1 MRTPRLPD
9 GTPTARGRQ
18 PRRAHLGQRL
28 STWAADPLRRLQLAL
43 GLLLLL
49 LLVGTV
55 VYHLL
60 EGMGWVDALYMTVIT
75 VATVGYGEISPLSQ
89 AGRLFTIGLII
100 LGVGAAAWA
109 ATNAIE
115 LMLGQTFWLTVQR
128 RKMKQTLEGMRD
140 HFIVCGYGR
149 LGTRIVRDLMARGEA
164 FVVVEVRE
172 EMEEGFLAADIP
184 YLIGDATHDES
195 LLQAGVTHARG
206 LVAAMDSDA
215 NNVLAVLT
223 ARGLNREVIIV
234 ARANSERSEGKLLRA
249 GANRVVTPED
259 IGGHRL
265 ALALLRPAVDDLFDQ
280 LFSFG
285 LDVQVD
291 IGQIL
296 IPEHSPFAG
305 QTVAECDLRRV
316 RSVSILA
323 IRQADTHFVMNP
335 DANRVIAAGE
345 TLIVI
350 GPADAVY
357 ELEALYGE

>member
-1 MRTPRLPD
+1 MRSERRPD
-9 GTPTARGRQ
+9 GRPLD
-18 PRRAHLGQRL
+18 RRRHRRKKRIGTLYQQ
-28 STWAADPLRRLQLAL
+28 WAENPFRRLQIAL
-43 GLLLLL
+43 GALFVL
-49 LLVGTV
+49 LLVATL
-55 VYHLL
+55 VYHFM
-60 EGMGWVDALYMTVIT
+60 ENMGWIDALYMTVIT
-75 VATVGYGEISPLSQ
+75 VATVGFGETEPLSQ
-89 AGRLFTIGLII
+89 AGRLFTIGLIV
-100 LGVGAAAWA
+100 LGVSAGAWA
-109 ATNAIE
+109 ATNAFE
-115 LMLGQTFWLTVQR
+115 VMLGQTFWLTVQR
-128 RKMKQTLEGMRD
+128 RKMRQTLEGMRD

-164 FVVVEVRE
+164 FVVVETRE
-172 EMEEGFLAADIP
+172 DMEERFLAAEIP

-195 LLQAGVTHARG
+195 LQQAGVGRARG

-223 ARGLNREVIIV
+223 ARGLNRDIIIV
-234 ARANSERSEGKLLRA
+234 SRANSDRSEGKLLRA

-265 ALALLRPAVDDLFDQ
+265 ALALLRPAVDDLFEQ

-291 IGQIL
+291 IGQIVV
-296 IPEHSPFAG
+296 PEHSPFAG
-305 QTVAECDLRRV
+305 QTVAECDLRRL

-323 IRQADTHFVMNP
+323 IREEGGRFAMNP
-335 DANRVIAAGE
+335 DASRMISAGE

>member
-1 MRTPRLPD
+1 VQPSRSRRNAIGRRL
-9 GTPTARGRQ
+9 RE
-18 PRRAHLGQRL
+18 
-28 STWAADPLRRLQLAL
+28 WADNPLRRLQIALLAL
-43 GLLLLL
+43 FALLIAGTLFYR
-49 LLVGTV
+49 LV
-55 VYHLL
+55 
-60 EGMGWVDALYMTVIT
+60 EGMGWVDAMYMTVIT
-75 VATVGYGEISPLSQ
+75 VATVGYGETEPLSQ
-89 AGRLFTIGLII
+89 NGRLFTIGLIV
-100 LGVGAAAWA
+100 LGVGAGAWA

-115 LMLGQTFWLTVQR
+115 VMLGQTFWLTVQR
-128 RKMKQTLEGMRD
+128 RKMRHTLEGMRD

-164 FVVVEVRE
+164 FVVVEARE
-172 EMEEGFLAADIP
+172 ELEEGFLAAEIP

-223 ARGLNREVIIV
+223 ARGLNKDVIIV

-291 IGQIL
+291 IGQIV
-296 IPEHSPFAG
+296 IPDHSPFAG
-305 QTVAECDLRRV
+305 QTVAECDLRRM

-323 IRQADTHFVMNP
+323 IREEAGRFVMNP
-335 DANRVIAAGE
+335 DASRMISAGE

>member
-1 MRTPRLPD
+1 MRTPRRPD
-9 GTPTARGRQ
+9 GRPLTRTRQ
-18 PRRAHLGQRL
+18 APRASLGLRFRE
-28 STWAADPLRRLQLAL
+28 WAADPLRRLQVAL
-43 GLLLLL
+43 GALL
-49 LLVGTV
+49 LLVVLGTMF
-55 VYHLL
+55 YRLA

-75 VATVGYGEISPLSQ
+75 VATVGFGETQPLSQ
-89 AGRLFTIGLII
+89 GGRLFTIGLI
-100 LGVGAAAWA
+100 LVGVGTGAWA

-115 LMLGQTFWLTVQR
+115 VMLGQTFWLTVQR
-128 RKMKQTLEGMRD
+128 RKMRHTLEGMRD

-164 FVVVEVRE
+164 FVVIEMHE
-172 EMEEGFLAADIP
+172 EMEEHFLAAEIP
-184 YLIGDATHDES
+184 YLIADATHDES
-195 LLQAGVTHARG
+195 LLQAGVTHSRG

-223 ARGLNREVIIV
+223 ARGLNKDLIIV
-234 ARANSERSEGKLLRA
+234 SRANSERSEGKLLRA

-285 LDVQVD
+285 VDVQVD
-291 IGQIL
+291 IGQIV
-296 IPEHSPFAG
+296 IPDHSPFAG
-305 QTVAECDLRRV
+305 QTVAECDLRRI

-323 IRQADTHFVMNP
+323 IRELDGRFLMNP
-335 DANRVIAAGE
+335 DASRVIGAGE

>member
-1 MRTPRLPD
+1 MRPPRRPD
-9 GTPTARGRQ
+9 GTPLNQRQ
-18 PRRAHLGQRL
+18 RPRSRIGHRL
-28 STWAADPLRRLQLAL
+28 REWGAEPLRRLQLAVAAL
-43 GLLLLL
+43 FLLQ
-49 LLVGTV
+49 VAGTLF
-55 VYHLL
+55 YRFT
-60 EGMGWVDALYMTVIT
+60 EGMGWIDAVYMTVIT
-75 VATVGYGEISPLSQ
+75 VATVGFGETQPLSQ

-100 LGVGAAAWA
+100 VGVGTAAWA

-115 LMLGQTFWLTVQR
+115 VMLGQTFWLTVQR
-128 RKMKQTLEGMRD
+128 RKMRQTLEGMRD

-149 LGTRIVRDLMARGEA
+149 LGMRIARDLMARGEA
-164 FVVVEVRE
+164 FVVIELHE
-172 EMEEGFLAADIP
+172 ELEEQFLAAEIP

-195 LLQAGVTHARG
+195 LMEAGVTRARG

-223 ARGLNREVIIV
+223 ARGLNREIIIV
-234 ARANSERSEGKLLRA
+234 SRANSERSEGKLLRA

-291 IGQIL
+291 IGQIV
-296 IPEHSPFAG
+296 IPDHSPFAG
-305 QTVAECDLRRV
+305 QTVAECDLRRI

-323 IRQADTHFVMNP
+323 IREEAGKFVMNP